1 MVVYNKGGFVG
12 AFNIWKPM
20 VDEGNAL
27 AQLLITLMFDRG
39 ESVAKNHHLAFDFF

>member
-1 MVVYNKGGFVG
+1 MVASNKEDFIG
-12 AFNIWKPM
+12 AFNIWKSM